1 MSYKY
6 DTEMVILNRYGK
18 ASSTAKAELYETYD
32 RIRDL
37 TVSGSA
43 MGGSGVGKFGN
54 VLMNFARMFGGS
66 SFIPTFGS
74 SAINIPGS
82 SYYAPISGGTGIIPG
97 GQASFGLAPFSNFTG
112 VPSGGAA
119 PLSASFASS
128 RISPLAMFSSLG
140 SGSALTPSG
149 FDNSIGG
156 WNYPFAEGS
165 IGGIPANGL
174 SGTQFSQGTIAGGAA
189 PIAAS
194 QGLGAGAGVAAGA
207 GYGRNWVLP
216 AAGIVSGI
224 GGLLTTLGPYFGP
237 FGLAASGAG
246 TIMNGFAGS
255 VLQSFQSV
263 SNRLLVNADTILTE
277 KVKNLETTVKM
288 LDAQQGIIKKLIKE
302 SLDGD
307 KKALDNL

>member
-1 MSYKY
+1 MSYKN
-6 DTEMVILNRYGK
+6 DSDMVILNRYAK
-18 ASSTAKAELYETYD
+18 ASSAAKAELYETYD

-54 VLMNFARMFGGS
+54 VIMNFARMFGGS

-74 SAINIPGS
+74 EAINIPGS
-82 SYYAPISGGTGIIPG
+82 SYYAPISGGTGITPG
-97 GQASFGLAPFSNFTG
+97 GQAAFGLAPFSNFTG

-119 PLSASFASS
+119 PLRGSFGAS
-128 RISPLAMFSSLG
+128 ISPLAMFSSLG
-140 SGSALTPSG
+140 SGSALLPDG

-156 WNYPFAEGS
+156 WNYPFADGS
-165 IGGIPANGL
+165 IGGVPADGFDVNTFS
-174 SGTQFSQGTIAGGAA
+174 SGFMAGGAA

-194 QGLGAGAGVAAGA
+194 QGLAAGAGVAAGA

-246 TIMNGFAGS
+246 TIMNGLAGS
-255 VLQSFQSV
+255 VLSSFQTV
-263 SNRLLVNADTILTE
+263 SNRLLVNADSILSE

-288 LDAQQGIIKKLIKE
+288 LDAQQDIIKKLIKE
-302 SLDGD
+302 SMDGD